1 MTYLII
7 ALTAIVSYL
16 IGSVN
21 FSILLS
27 KMLSGKDIRESGS
40 GNAGATNML
49 RTYGKKM
56 GVITLLLDVLKGI
69 VVILLSRLVKNIA
82 GTDEIYPV
90 ISYIAG
96 VCVILGHNFP
106 LYFGFKGGKG
116 VATSLGVVLMLDWK
130 VGLIVAV
137 VAIAVMAVTRYVSL
151 GSILGGAMYIVIEIV
166 KMIVTKSVDVIQ
178 LVCVV
183 IIGGLLIARHHAN
196 IKRLLKWYRK
206 QTWSKKR
213 RSKMKIAVIGSG
225 GWGTAIA
232 ILLSS
237 RGHNVYLWSWIQE
250 ETDRLKKDR
259 ENKEFLPGV
268 KFPDTIYCSHD
279 MAECTDGAELII
291 TAAPSP
297 ATRTTAKQL
306 SPHVKEGQKIVNIS
320 KGLEEGT
327 LLRLSQVYKEE
338 IPQADISVMSG
349 PSHAEEVSRGLP
361 TTNVVASEHIDT
373 AKFIQDV
380 FMGDMFRVYT
390 STDIIGVELGGAL
403 KNVIALCA
411 GISDGLGYGDNT
423 KAALMT
429 RGLAEIARLGKAMG
443 ANEKTFMGLSGVG
456 DLIVTC
462 TSMHSRNRR
471 AGILLGQGKSLKETL
486 ESVHMVVEG
495 VNTAT
500 AAYEMAHKYNV
511 EMPIVE
517 EAYNILYNGRNAR
530 EAVLLLMTRE
540 KREEK

>member
-1 MTYLII
+1 MADIT
-7 ALTAIVSYL
+7 
-16 IGSVN
+16 
-21 FSILLS
+21 IL
-27 KMLSGKDIRESGS
+27 GS
-40 GNAGATNML
+40 GGFGLALAIMCDNAGHKVTVWSKF
-49 RTYGKKM
+49 R
-56 GVITLLLDVLKGI
+56 
-69 VVILLSRLVKNIA
+69 
-82 GTDEIYPV
+82 DEIDAIKRTGELKAKLPGV
-90 ISYIAG
+90 QVNKTIELTTDISC
-96 VCVILGHNFP
+96 VKDKDMVILG
-106 LYFGFKGGKG
+106 
-116 VATSLGVVLMLDWK
+116 
-130 VGLIVAV
+130 I
-137 VAIAVMAVTRYVSL
+137 
-151 GSILGGAMYIVIEIV
+151 
-166 KMIVTKSVDVIQ
+166 
-178 LVCVV
+178 
-183 IIGGLLIARHHAN
+183 
-196 IKRLLKWYRK
+196 
-206 QTWSKKR
+206 
-213 RSKMKIAVIGSG
+213 
-225 GWGTAIA
+225 
-232 ILLSS
+232 
-237 RGHNVYLWSWIQE
+237 
-250 ETDRLKKDR
+250 
-259 ENKEFLPGV
+259 
-268 KFPDTIYCSHD
+268 
-279 MAECTDGAELII
+279 
-291 TAAPSP
+291 PSP
-297 ATRTTAKQL
+297 FLREVCESVVPYLESRTIVVNTA
-306 SPHVKEGQKIVNIS
+306 
-320 KGLEEGT
+320 KGLEGGSLKTMCCVARECFPNNYVAVLT
-327 LLRLSQVYKEE
+327 
-338 IPQADISVMSG
+338 G